1 MTVPNI
7 SFRDG
12 HAMPQL
18 GFGVWEIPNEQTA
31 QAVECA
37 LAAGYRSIDTAAIY
51 GNEEGV
57 GRALATSSVPRSE
70 LFITTKLWNDRHH
83 DAEKAFM
90 ESLGKLK
97 LDYVD
102 LYLIHWPAPKQNL
115 FVQAWRA
122 LTRLQEQGLIRSIGV
137 SNFTEDHVQRLIDET
152 GVVPV
157 INQIELHP
165 QFQQKQ
171 MRAFHQQHKIVTESW
186 SPLGRGAALK
196 HKTIT
201 ELAARHQKT
210 PAQIVLRWHM
220 ELGLVAIPKS
230 VTPSRIQENL
240 GIFDFSLSEDDLA
253 AISALDTPNRIGFDP
268 NTFG

>member
-1 MTVPNI
+1 
-7 SFRDG
+7 
-12 HAMPQL
+12 
-18 GFGVWEIPNEQTA
+18 
-31 QAVECA
+31 
-37 LAAGYRSIDTAAIY
+37 
-51 GNEEGV
+51 
-57 GRALATSSVPRSE
+57 
-70 LFITTKLWNDRHH
+70 
-83 DAEKAFM
+83 
-90 ESLGKLK
+90 
-97 LDYVD
+97 
-102 LYLIHWPAPKQNL
+102 
-115 FVQAWRA
+115 
-122 LTRLQEQGLIRSIGV
+122 
-137 SNFTEDHVQRLIDET
+137 
-152 GVVPV
+152 VVPV